1 MVKLAS
7 IGSANRAVHDFVS
20 RRPFNVFAVSIK
32 KSVSVNP
39 KPGYFPALPITQS
52 VKRPGF
58 NKGVVVSLCVQRS
71 RLPHD
76 GFTRKDFDCLTFPGR
91 DNQPPLASSRCTWLA
106 CHSNQ
111 STIWTNT
118 YEDTNSTSIRLWKT
132 AALNPQPIRASGRST
147 QCRQRRNNLRLA
159 THLMVIWSVCVHRVW
174 Y

>member
-1 MVKLAS
+1 M
-7 IGSANRAVHDFVS
+7 
-20 RRPFNVFAVSIK
+20 FAVSIK
-32 KSVSVNP
+32 KNLPVSVNP
-39 KPGYFPALPITQS
+39 EPGYFPALPITQS

-58 NKGVVVSLCVQRS
+58 NEGLFVSLCFQCP

-76 GFTRKDFDCLTFPGR
+76 GRRTHLRRFTRKDFDCLTFPGR

-111 STIWTNT
+111 STIWTNA

-147 QCRQRRNNLRLA
+147 QCRQRRHNLRLA

-174 Y
+174 YKVGWGSEVPNIGS